1 MTVWVSRSITAM
13 EVYHGFLRKPFTPVH
28 AFMYERDPTF
38 VRDVTDEND
47 KKVFVFDYEGDEE
60 ILAKRNKLRD
70 DIKAHAYV
78 KWRNFSC
85 EYGGKDED
93 GKLYTS
99 QLQVRLQRPAAKAV
113 PQRRTHA
120 NPAVSRVW
128 RFAVLR
134 RRSRPWCWRTCGR
147 PFASSSRSETATSR
161 HSRERQASTHSQL
174 LGRCTLPLFAGM
186 RLASDCIGSWQVCGD
201 FELHLCWTEGHAAA
215 ATQATGRGL
224 DGSSF
229 AVGGGWGAGHRKDVS
244 AVCLLP
250 LLPQAQPRRR
260 DSAPHCVCE
269 PSLNRHCGD
278 VAAAWAHA
286 PEHVRLQLGP

>member
-1 MTVWVSRSITAM
+1 M

-99 QLQVRLQRPAAKAV
+99 QLQVRRSVAKAGTIAEDAR
-113 PQRRTHA
+113 QSSC
-120 NPAVSRVW
+120 VSRV
-128 RFAVLR
+128 AVCRAAQAFEAMVLEDLWQAICFEFPER
-134 RRSRPWCWRTCGR
+134 DSNQSTLARETGFHTQSV
-147 PFASSSRSETATSR
+147 AS
-161 HSRERQASTHSQL
+161 
-174 LGRCTLPLFAGM
+174 
-186 RLASDCIGSWQVCGD
+186 
-201 FELHLCWTEGHAAA
+201 ELH
-215 ATQATGRGL
+215 
-224 DGSSF
+224 
-229 AVGGGWGAGHRKDVS
+229 
-244 AVCLLP
+244 
-250 LLPQAQPRRR
+250 
-260 DSAPHCVCE
+260 
-269 PSLNRHCGD
+269 
-278 VAAAWAHA
+278 VAAARR
-286 PEHVRLQLGP
+286 HVASF